1 MGNNQNKVS
10 IYNFNKT
17 SSNMSFTLNNDA
29 TLINFVSRTVNQVFI
44 DNLNSSNNLSLLT
57 PLHIPIDS
65 SSNLKESL
73 SYSQT
78 TMDLIDKNVDV
89 SSIDVPDNKSEEVLN
104 SYHQI
109 VKNSRNNSNSSIGM
123 NNMSINSISSIH
135 GSHTTSRPDSSQD
148 FTYSTYSTTINGG
161 ASSSKTIRT
170 IKIGRKEEFT
180 ISGSKEKTS
189 LKEIPISKAMSYK
202 KKTIS
207 PPRGSKVNMTVYNT
221 NNEYKLNTSISQV
234 NSGRNTNS
242 NNNTRKNKVFAIDPM
257 KKAMSPPNRQPPQGK
272 ISLGAAM
279 NQYYNLPKS
288 LSPTQSASTN
298 YSTVSSKK
306 DGGGS
311 YVKMI
316 KQKKEKKI
324 TMPKG
329 SMGNMSL
336 DNIRTKSKSKEKKS
350 MTKKERFCSLDNKE
364 ESERMNTTT
373 VRNKS
378 KPKMVFELDFSN
390 LDNMTEEVKEEK
402 KIHKDESSKIM
413 NKINVKVSSLEN
425 SPGRSPPQ
433 KVYKN
438 SEKLQKLKLLK
449 QTINRPSS
457 QNTNQETTPVLTE
470 NKPHE
475 FQSNTLKMIYKNI
488 ANNNDHHYTYQTTI
502 NKEDEITE
510 EEEKSKSKVTLQPSG
525 GSTSRFSFNKKSTPK
540 FEKKIDI
547 NEYITNKDEDTQSI
561 ASRNINFKI
570 NANIDESEFNEMD
583 FLN

>member
-57 PLHIPIDS
+57 PLHIPLDS
-65 SSNLKESL
+65 SANLKESL

-390 LDNMTEEVKEEK
+390 LDNMTEEMKEEK
-402 KIHKDESSKIM
+402 KIHKEESSKIM

-425 SPGRSPPQ
+425 SPRRSPPQ

-510 EEEKSKSKVTLQPSG
+510 EEEKSKNKVTLQPSG

-561 ASRNINFKI
+561 ASRKINFKI

>member
-57 PLHIPIDS
+57 PLHIPLDS
-65 SSNLKESL
+65 SANLKESL

-89 SSIDVPDNKSEEVLN
+89 SSIDVPDVKSEEVLN

-161 ASSSKTIRT
+161 ASTSKTIRT

-180 ISGSKEKTS
+180 ISGSKEKTA

-234 NSGRNTNS
+234 NSERNTNS
-242 NNNTRKNKVFAIDPM
+242 NNKKNKVFAIDPM
-257 KKAMSPPNRQPPQGK
+257 KKAMSPPNRQPQGK

-329 SMGNMSL
+329 SIGNMSL

-364 ESERMNTTT
+364 DNERMNTTT

-390 LDNMTEEVKEEK
+390 LDNATEEVKEEK
-402 KIHKDESSKIM
+402 KNKDESSKIM

-425 SPGRSPPQ
+425 SPRRSPPQ

-449 QTINRPSS
+449 QTINRPPS
-457 QNTNQETTPVLTE
+457 QNTNQETTSVLTE
-470 NKPHE
+470 SKPHV

-488 ANNNDHHYTYQTTI
+488 ANSNEHHYTSNTYQTTI

-510 EEEKSKSKVTLQPSG
+510 EEEKSKTKVNLQPSG

-547 NEYITNKDEDTQSI
+547 NDYITNKDEDTQSI
-561 ASRNINFKI
+561 ASRKINFKI

>member
-57 PLHIPIDS
+57 PLHIPLDS
-65 SSNLKESL
+65 SANLKESL

-89 SSIDVPDNKSEEVLN
+89 SSIDVPDVKSEEVLN

-180 ISGSKEKTS
+180 ISGSKEKTA

-234 NSGRNTNS
+234 NSGRNTN
-242 NNNTRKNKVFAIDPM
+242 NNNKKNKVF
-257 KKAMSPPNRQPPQGK
+257 
-272 ISLGAAM
+272 
-279 NQYYNLPKS
+279 
-288 LSPTQSASTN
+288 
-298 YSTVSSKK
+298 
-306 DGGGS
+306 
-311 YVKMI
+311 
-316 KQKKEKKI
+316 E
-324 TMPKG
+324 
-329 SMGNMSL
+329 
-336 DNIRTKSKSKEKKS
+336 
-350 MTKKERFCSLDNKE
+350 
-364 ESERMNTTT
+364 
-373 VRNKS
+373 
-378 KPKMVFELDFSN
+378 
-390 LDNMTEEVKEEK
+390 
-402 KIHKDESSKIM
+402 
-413 NKINVKVSSLEN
+413 
-425 SPGRSPPQ
+425 
-433 KVYKN
+433 
-438 SEKLQKLKLLK
+438 
-449 QTINRPSS
+449 
-457 QNTNQETTPVLTE
+457 
-470 NKPHE
+470 
-475 FQSNTLKMIYKNI
+475 
-488 ANNNDHHYTYQTTI
+488 
-502 NKEDEITE
+502 
-510 EEEKSKSKVTLQPSG
+510 
-525 GSTSRFSFNKKSTPK
+525 
-540 FEKKIDI
+540 
-547 NEYITNKDEDTQSI
+547 
-561 ASRNINFKI
+561 
-570 NANIDESEFNEMD
+570 
-583 FLN
+583 

>member
-57 PLHIPIDS
+57 PLHIPLDS
-65 SSNLKESL
+65 SANLKESL

-364 ESERMNTTT
+364 ENERMNTTT

-402 KIHKDESSKIM
+402 KIHKEESSKIK

-425 SPGRSPPQ
+425 SPCRSPPQ

-510 EEEKSKSKVTLQPSG
+510 EEEKSKKKVTLQPSG

-547 NEYITNKDEDTQSI
+547 NEYITYKDEDTQSI
-561 ASRNINFKI
+561 ASRKINFKI

>member
-29 TLINFVSRTVNQVFI
+29 TLINFISRTVNQVFI
-44 DNLNSSNNLSLLT
+44 DNLNSSNNLSLLA

-65 SSNLKESL
+65 SLNVKESL
-73 SYSQT
+73 AYSQT

-89 SSIDVPDNKSEEVLN
+89 SSIDVADKKSEEVLN
-104 SYHQI
+104 SYYQI

-161 ASSSKTIRT
+161 ASSSKTVRT

-189 LKEIPISKAMSYK
+189 LKEIPINKAISYK
-202 KKTIS
+202 KKAIS

-221 NNEYKLNTSISQV
+221 NNDYRLNTSISQI

-242 NNNTRKNKVFAIDPM
+242 NNNIRKNKVFAIEPM
-257 KKAMSPPNRQPPQGK
+257 KKAMSPPNRAPPQGK

-298 YSTVSSKK
+298 YSTVSSKIE
-306 DGGGS
+306 GGGS

-329 SMGNMSL
+329 SIGNMSL
-336 DNIRTKSKSKEKKS
+336 DNIRTKSKSKEKKNN
-350 MTKKERFCSLDNKE
+350 KKERFSSLDNKE
-364 ESERMNTTT
+364 DERMNTTT
-373 VRNKS
+373 IKNKS

-390 LDNMTEEVKEEK
+390 LDNNTVDEEK
-402 KIHKDESSKIM
+402 KINNDKESKIM

-425 SPGRSPPQ
+425 SPRKSPSQ

-457 QNTNQETTPVLTE
+457 QNTNQETTTSPIE
-470 NKPHE
+470 NKPHV

-488 ANNNDHHYTYQTTI
+488 ANNKEHHYTYQTI
-502 NKEDEITE
+502 NKEE
-510 EEEKSKSKVTLQPSG
+510 ENINEEDHKSKSNNKEVTLQPSG

-540 FEKKIDI
+540 FEKKVDI
-547 NEYITNKDEDTQSI
+547 NDYITNTNEDTESI
-561 ASRNINFKI
+561 ASRKINFKI
-570 NANIDESEFNEMD
+570 NTNIDESEFNEMD